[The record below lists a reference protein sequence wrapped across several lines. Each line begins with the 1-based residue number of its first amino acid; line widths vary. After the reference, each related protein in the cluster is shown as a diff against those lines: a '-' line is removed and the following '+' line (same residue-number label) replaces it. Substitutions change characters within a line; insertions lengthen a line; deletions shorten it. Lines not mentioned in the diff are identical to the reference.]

1 MIAGHAPRPWG
12 LPSSLGGQGGCGCCP
27 TWPRGGQASARGGSL
42 PSPLRAFPPLCHLL
56 TAALGL
62 GSARP
67 ALIGGASCSGSSR
80 LAVAVPAGEGSGLK
94 GGSAVGEG
102 GGCHGGGLAQ
112 PLRGLRCQA
121 LGGLRGCPHAQ
132 HRELTLEALGNSLP
146 QLSYQPVFR
155 V

>member
-1 MIAGHAPRPWG
+1 MGRH
-12 LPSSLGGQGGCGCCP
+12 
-27 TWPRGGQASARGGSL
+27 WPGSL
-42 PSPLRAFPPLCHLL
+42 PPPTAPGTQRGPTAAMAWTGPGRPGLSQGRAPPLRAFPPLCRLL
-56 TAALGL
+56 RAALGL

-67 ALIGGASCSGSSR
+67 ALIGGASCGSSR

-94 GGSAVGEG
+94 GGSAVAEG

-112 PLRGLRCQA
+112 RLRGLRCQA

-146 QLSYQPVFR
+146 QLSYQPVFI

>member
-1 MIAGHAPRPWG
+1 M
-12 LPSSLGGQGGCGCCP
+12 LPHLA
-27 TWPRGGQASARGGSL
+27 RGGQASARGGSL
-42 PSPLRAFPPLCHLL
+42 PSPLRAFPPLCRLL
-56 TAALGL
+56 RAALGL

-67 ALIGGASCSGSSR
+67 ALIGGASCGSSR

-94 GGSAVGEG
+94 GGSAVAEG

-146 QLSYQPVFR
+146 QLSYQPVFI